1 MGARF
6 ASLGGAVD
14 DSPICRVQQLLS
26 SPEWQ
31 SLNSASQPFQS
42 GRDAS
47 ARGLSGGALRRLE
60 LIVAARLP
68 PMMVLPAPRLAELD
82 FIPKNSDAA
91 AATVVDARAA
101 LRDEHAVLMLVSHR
115 WLRPREG
122 EPDDARRTKARAL
135 VAFARWYE
143 LGVGAVGDE
152 AEAPLPSLRYE
163 LKYPARRL
171 FFWIDYTCIPFDN
184 RATGIA
190 ALPAFVAACTDMLCF
205 ETPDYH
211 RRAWCRLERAVAY
224 AFLFSRAR
232 VGDEAEPPPSLR
244 YAFLFSG
251 EIPFVVRAGFE
262 AADPPQPL
270 RHEPRALLDPRA
282 GDVTVAEDG
291 AHIDALLAIAEKA
304 NAAEAWGG
312 APRVLRFG
320 ADDDGREAADDDDG
334 RDERACALKG
344 CFAPLPRVP
353 TVLTVAVV
361 ENTDQCPVVS
371 RPPSSARADVSI
383 DQVSSK

>member
-68 PMMVLPAPRLAELD
+68 PMMVLPAPRLAELG

-232 VGDEAEPPPSLR
+232 VGDEAE
-244 YAFLFSG
+244 A
-251 EIPFVVRAGFE
+251 
-262 AADPPQPL
+262 PL
-270 RHEPRALLDPRA
+270 RSGTRSSSPERFRSSCARASRRPTRRSRSGTSRARCSIRARATSPSPRTARTSTRCSPSRRRPTPRKR
-282 GDVTVAEDG
+282 G
-291 AHIDALLAIAEKA
+291 AA
-304 NAAEAWGG
+304 
-312 APRVLRFG
+312 R
-320 ADDDGREAADDDDG
+320 
-334 RDERACALKG
+334 RACCGSERTTTAAK
-344 CFAPLPRVP
+344 PR
-353 TVLTVAVV
+353 TTTTGA
-361 ENTDQCPVVS
+361 T
-371 RPPSSARADVSI
+371 SARAR
-383 DQVSSK
+383 